1 VEKNGKWG
9 FIDREGRFVISPQF
23 DYSRAEPTIT
33 QLSEG
38 LAGVTKNGKFGY
50 VDKTGAY
57 VIGPTFTKGFEFRD
71 GIAEVCD
78 SKVCGY
84 IDKHGTRIWPKA
96 PGHCCT
102 HSPRLVL

>member
-1 VEKNGKWG
+1 MALDIPTV
-9 FIDREGRFVISPQF
+9 GRGELF

-33 QLSEG
+33 QFSEG

-71 GIAEVCD
+71 GIAEVCN
-78 SKVCGY
+78 SNVCGY
-84 IDKHGTRIWPKA
+84 IDRHGTRIWPKA
-96 PGHCCT
+96 P
-102 HSPRLVL
+102 SAIE